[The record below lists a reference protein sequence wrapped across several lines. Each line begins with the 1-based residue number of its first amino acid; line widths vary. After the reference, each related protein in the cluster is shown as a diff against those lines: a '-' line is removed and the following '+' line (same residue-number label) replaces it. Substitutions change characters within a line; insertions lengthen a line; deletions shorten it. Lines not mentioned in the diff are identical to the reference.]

1 MRSSLPSGSPALPV
15 EFCHLLIRVVVSP
28 KDSLV
33 QSLASCR
40 EVDVGLVPSDSW
52 KGWSSKRRSRS
63 WNGDLLGLEERNCLG
78 VEECVRGDR
87 GYTRAAPVRLL
98 SSLARRPTARVR
110 SAQGTV
116 TRCEGEGA
124 ASGVGLGVGL
134 GAKRDPL

>member
-1 MRSSLPSGSPALPV
+1 MYRAWLAAGRSMEVG
-15 EFCHLLIRVVVSP
+15 FLLT
-28 KDSLV
+28 
-33 QSLASCR
+33 
-40 EVDVGLVPSDSW
+40 VGRGGRL
-52 KGWSSKRRSRS
+52 R
-63 WNGDLLGLEERNCLG
+63 GDLDRGRGDMLGLEQRDCLG